1 MTSEP
6 VVAKPAMQFIE
17 TLSVREL
24 FSLGTG
30 QSAEG
35 MKSSLLV
42 EDLPDLRKSVPRLIS
57 WTSVQSAV
65 AGSLETAL
73 NTPFINT
80 LADAWKLYD
89 ALKSDVKESMESPQS
104 RIISALAEHQINS
117 TLHPTVDVLLG
128 TASVCELVF
137 DVTLTTVIK
146 GLLLTLQNGAIAA
159 VELGI
164 CSFSGKIAIHDVDL
178 VKRDLLTL
186 KLPGE
191 LRLNQPIAL

>member
-1 MTSEP
+1 MTLEP

-24 FSLGTG
+24 FSFDTG

-65 AGSLETAL
+65 AGSLATAL

-89 ALKSDVKESMESPQS
+89 ALKSDVKESIASPQS
-104 RIISALAEHQINS
+104 RIVSALAEHEINS

-159 VELGI
+159 VELGS
-164 CSFSGKIAIHDVDL
+164 CSFSGKIAIHDADL

-191 LRLNQPIAL
+191 LRLNHPIAL